1 MIPAALLVILIP
13 LVGAVLAY
21 ILRKWR
27 SVEVLI
33 AAIACGLVIAVLSR
47 PVGATAALGSVSI
60 NLQAPVNLFGRVL
73 AVRITEQM
81 PLLLLF
87 IVALVLFLLGLAVS
101 QGWTYVPLGLVILA
115 MVSTGLM
122 IRPFIY
128 AALAFEAAAAVAA
141 IMIQAE
147 RSGQNTTRGAFRYLI
162 ISTLALPAFLGAG
175 YVIAQAA
182 GINDPASQTAA
193 YGPAAILL
201 GIGFVLMIGALPI
214 YTWTYSV
221 TADAPPLTTALL
233 ATIGV
238 GAVAF
243 LFLSLKQDYAWF
255 AANTDVRSLCNLFGL
270 ATILFGCV
278 LGWTQTS
285 FGRVIAC
292 GLSVEIGST
301 LLLLNQNNA
310 YSVEVIAFGIAA
322 RALSLGALGIGIA
335 ILRERAG
342 SDDFAMIGG
351 LGRKLL
357 WPVLAI
363 AAGGLSLAGLPGT
376 IGFVSRWTTA
386 RILGQTD
393 LEVLVLTLVAGASV
407 GAGFI
412 RGLFAL
418 FSPAPTDDKPV
429 EGKHGQRQAITI
441 AIAVGLLVLMGIV
454 PGVSAPITRT
464 IAENYTY
471 FK

>member
-1 MIPAALLVILIP
+1 MIPASLLIILIL

-21 ILRKWR
+21 FLRRWR

-33 AAIACGLVIAVLSR
+33 AAICCGLGILILSR
-47 PVGATAALGSVSI
+47 PIDAPAAIGGINI
-60 NLQAPVNLFGRVL
+60 NLQMPVNLFGRVL
-73 AVRITEQM
+73 AVRSTEQM
-81 PLLLLF
+81 PLLLFF

-101 QGWTYVPLGLVILA
+101 QGWTFVPLGMIILA
-115 MVSTGLM
+115 MLSTGLM
-122 IRPFIY
+122 IRPFVY

-147 RSGQNTTRGAFRYLI
+147 RSGQNSTRGAFRYLI

-182 GINDPASQTAA
+182 GINDPVAQVAA
-193 YGPAAILL
+193 YGPAAVLL

-214 YTWTYSV
+214 FTWTFSV
-221 TADAPPLTTALL
+221 VADAPPLTAALL

-243 LFLSLKQDYAWF
+243 LFVSLKQDYAWF
-255 AANTDVRSLCNLFGL
+255 TANTDVRSLCNLFGL
-270 ATILFGCV
+270 ATILIGCV

-322 RALSLGALGIGIA
+322 RALSLGVLGVGIS

-342 SDDFAMIGG
+342 SDDFTQIGG

-363 AAGGLSLAGLPGT
+363 AVGGLSLAGLPGT
-376 IGFVSRWTTA
+376 VGFVSRWTAA
-386 RILGQTD
+386 RVLGQTD

-418 FSPAPTDDKPV
+418 FSHALADDKPLPDR
-429 EGKHGQRQAITI
+429 HGRRQAITI
-441 AIAVGLLVLMGIV
+441 AVGVVLVVLMGIV
-454 PGVSAPITRT
+454 PGVAAPVTRT

-471 FK
+471 LK